1 MIKLN
6 NLEHFLVSN
15 ILLNEATRI
24 DHAEDL
30 IFWEGSKGA
39 IRSIKS
45 FIELEKDGYKN
56 VTMKWDG
63 SPAVVFGRNDEGK
76 FVLTDKSGFV
86 AKGYNGRPTSPEEL
100 EQMFLGRGKSVKTDE
115 YRLFVQNMKST
126 FSIFESSV
134 PTTFRGYFK
143 GDLLYFSTPLIENGR
158 YVFKPNIVTYTVD
171 VNSELGRRI
180 AQSKAAV
187 VVHREV
193 DGFGNETAITNYNV
207 FQGKQLLVIPPISV
221 NNPPDVNEK
230 RLKDIVLYINKHARN
245 IDDFINPSKLASMK
259 MTNFPDILYKY
270 LNSKVDTGLVNIGD
284 DFLQWISQSN
294 LTDAMKK
301 KITDYVNSNRDGF
314 DSLWKVVVEIM
325 SVKDEIINQIDNQGS
340 EIKSYIGNEPGGEG
354 YVFSHPE
361 GDIKY
366 VSRSKFSAAN
376 RAAHKQPI
384 DEGGWLKPELTSKT
398 VLTPDTI
405 EKSTEKFK
413 DFLGDLNKFLIDK
426 SLPEIKDYQI
436 LGSAGYYKQDQQDKK
451 EVTYG
456 DIDVMVV
463 IPIESAE
470 ESSDKK
476 KEYIKNV
483 IEFIE
488 TSGQNYIDIES
499 AKRSDGKQ
507 IVIKIDEDTWVQL
520 DLLYTTK
527 IYKDWFAA
535 RFTPERGIKGFT
547 MGGMYSALAE
557 VLNIRIGDTGVRAK
571 FKDGKI
577 VSPMLRKDVG
587 DKLISNSPSTFLRDL
602 SDFLAGLFG
611 KKITTIDPNLSAH
624 SGVNPND
631 VKLKDLTTGV
641 LGFAKTLDANGIL
654 TDLGF
659 DYKSFIKAIKDKYAE
674 KMIEQYAKKEKKAT
688 TPETQASID
697 KIKKHADLG
706 NKIVNDILKELLITE
721 GGNAVAANSDLPKEH
736 LESTINNGLK
746 IWNLDKLKYEVIG
759 NKSKPVLGDI
769 DVAVS
774 TDQINELLGVNYDY
788 DKKTFYEK
796 LKLHVESNV
805 PSNVP
810 IPSFKINTGLDQ
822 LHLNVPI
829 IDENGNPVKSTET
842 PNEDGYVQIDLMIG
856 DLNFM
861 VKALSGAPESKYK
874 AALRNILLMNIMSHS
889 YEPTEDPNK
898 MKRYQMNWKK
908 GLQSADVVTNEKGKQ
923 EKQNIKTVYTDMDD
937 VAEFLFGKNVTF
949 NDINTLEK
957 LIKLVKGNTFR
968 YKNKRT
974 EIFDDFKKEL
984 DRLKVKL

>member
-6 NLEHFLVSN
+6 NLEQFLVSN
-15 ILLNEATRI
+15 ILLNEAARI

-45 FIELEKDGYKN
+45 FIDLESDGYKN

-63 SPAVVFGRNDEGK
+63 SPAVIFGRNDEGK

-100 EQMFLGRGKSVKTDE
+100 QQMFLNRGKSIKTDE
-115 YRLFVQNMKST
+115 YRLFVQEMKNV
-126 FSIFESSV
+126 FSVFESAV

-143 GDLLYFSTPLIENGR
+143 GDLLYFNTPLIENGR
-158 YVFKPNIVTYTVD
+158 YVFKPNIVTYAVSI
-171 VNSELGRRI
+171 NSELGRKI
-180 AQSKAAV
+180 SQSKAGV

-193 DGFGNETAITNYNV
+193 DSFGNETAITNYNV
-207 FQGKQLLVIPPISV
+207 FQGKELLVIPPISV
-221 NNPPDVNEK
+221 NNPPNVNEK
-230 RLKDIVLYINKHARN
+230 RLKDIILYINKHARN

-259 MTNFPDILYKY
+259 MTNFPDVLYKY

-294 LTDAMKK
+294 LTDVMKK
-301 KITDYVNSNRDGF
+301 KITEYVSSNRNGF
-314 DSLWKVVVEIM
+314 ESLWKVVVEIM
-325 SVKDEIINQIDNQGS
+325 SVKDEIINQIDNQDS

-398 VLTPDTI
+398 VLSPDTI
-405 EKSTEKFK
+405 EKATEKFK

-476 KEYIKNV
+476 KEYITNV
-483 IEFIE
+483 IKFIE

-507 IVIKIDEDTWVQL
+507 IIIKLDDGDWVQL

-547 MGGMYSALAE
+547 MGGMYAALAE

-577 VSPMLRKDVG
+577 VSPMLRKDVV
-587 DKLISNSPSTFLRDL
+587 DKLISSSPRTFLRDL
-602 SDFLAGLFG
+602 ADFLAGLFG
-611 KKITTIDPNLSAH
+611 KKITDIDQNLSAH

-641 LGFAKTLDANGIL
+641 LGFAKTLDKNGIL

-659 DYKSFIKAIKDKYAE
+659 DYGSFIKAIKDKYAE
-674 KMIEQYAKKEKKAT
+674 KMIEQYSKKEKKAT

-706 NKIVNDILKELLITE
+706 NKIVNDILKEFLITE
-721 GGNAVAANSDLPKEH
+721 GGNAVAANSDLPREH
-736 LESTINNGLK
+736 LDSTIKNGLK
-746 IWNLDKLKYEVIG
+746 IWNLDSLNYEIIG

-774 TDQINELLGVNYDY
+774 TEQLNQLFGVNYDY
-788 DKKTFYEK
+788 DKKMFYDK
-796 LKLHVESNV
+796 LKQHAEANTPPTV
-805 PSNVP
+805 PTP
-810 IPSFKINTGLDQ
+810 AFKINTGLDQ

-829 IDENGNPVKSTET
+829 IDENGNPVKSTEI

-889 YEPTEDPNK
+889 HEPTEDPNK

-908 GLQSADVVTNEKGKQ
+908 GLQSADVITNEKGKQ

-937 VAEFLFGKNVTF
+937 VAEFLFGNNVTF

-974 EIFDDFKKEL
+974 EILNDFKKEL
-984 DRLKVKL
+984 ERLKVKL

>member
-1 MIKLN
+1 M
-6 NLEHFLVSN
+6 
-15 ILLNEATRI
+15 
-24 DHAEDL
+24 
-30 IFWEGSKGA
+30 
-39 IRSIKS
+39 
-45 FIELEKDGYKN
+45 
-56 VTMKWDG
+56 
-63 SPAVVFGRNDEGK
+63 
-76 FVLTDKSGFV
+76 
-86 AKGYNGRPTSPEEL
+86 
-100 EQMFLGRGKSVKTDE
+100 
-115 YRLFVQNMKST
+115 
-126 FSIFESSV
+126 
-134 PTTFRGYFK
+134 
-143 GDLLYFSTPLIENGR
+143 
-158 YVFKPNIVTYTVD
+158 
-171 VNSELGRRI
+171 GRRI

-193 DGFGNETAITNYNV
+193 DSFGNETTITNYNV
-207 FQGKQLLVIPPISV
+207 FQGRQLLVIPPISV

-354 YVFSHPE
+354 YVLSHPE

-376 RAAHKQPI
+376 RAARKQPI

-405 EKSTEKFK
+405 EKSTEKFV

-426 SLPEIKDYQI
+426 SLPEIKDYQV

-463 IPIESAE
+463 IPIESE
-470 ESSDKK
+470 DESNDKK

-507 IVIKIDEDTWVQL
+507 IVIKIDDDNWVQL

-577 VSPMLRKDVG
+577 VSPMLRKDVV

-602 SDFLAGLFG
+602 TDFLAGLFG

-641 LGFAKTLDANGIL
+641 LGFAKTLDSNGIL

-736 LESTINNGLK
+736 LEFTINNGLK

-796 LKLHVESNV
+796 LKQHVESNI

-810 IPSFKINTGLDQ
+810 TPAFKINTGLDQ

-861 VKALSGAPESKYK
+861 VKSLSGAPESKYK

-937 VAEFLFGKNVTF
+937 VAEFLFGDNVTF

-957 LIKLVKGNTFR
+957 LIKLVKGNNFR

>member
-1 MIKLN
+1 M
-6 NLEHFLVSN
+6 SN
-15 ILLNEATRI
+15 ILLNESSRI

-45 FIELEKDGYKN
+45 FIDLEKDGYKN
-56 VTMKWDG
+56 ITMKWDG
-63 SPAVVFGRNDEGK
+63 SPAVIFGRNDEGK

-86 AKGYNGRPTSPEEL
+86 AKSYNGRPTSPEEL
-100 EQMFLGRGKSVKTDE
+100 EQMFLTRGKSVKTDE
-115 YRLFVQNMKST
+115 YRLFVQNMKNI
-126 FSIFESSV
+126 FSIFESAV
-134 PTTFRGYFK
+134 PRNYKGYFK
-143 GDLLYFSTPLIENGR
+143 GDLLYFSTPAIDNNR
-158 YVFKPNIVTYTVD
+158 YIFKPNIVTYSVD

-180 AQSKAAV
+180 SFSKAGV

-193 DGFGNETAITNYNV
+193 DSFGNESPITNYNV
-207 FQGKQLLVIPPISV
+207 FQGNKLLVIPPISI
-221 NNPPDVNEK
+221 NNPPKVNET
-230 RLKDIVLYINKHARN
+230 RLKNLMLYINKHARN
-245 IDDFINPSKLASMK
+245 IDDFVNPSKLSSMK

-270 LNSKVDTGLVNIGD
+270 LNSKVDSGLINIGN
-284 DFLQWISQSN
+284 DFLTWINQSN
-294 LTDAMKK
+294 LTNPMKK
-301 KITDYVNSNRDGF
+301 KITDYVNSNLDGF
-314 DSLWKVVVEIM
+314 NSLWNVVVQIMEI
-325 SVKDEIINQIDNQGS
+325 KEEIINQIDNQTV
-340 EIKSYIGNEPGGEG
+340 EIKSYIGNESGGEG
-354 YVFSHPE
+354 YVFSHPD

-376 RAAHKQPI
+376 RAAHKKPI
-384 DEGGWLKPELTSKT
+384 EEGGWLKPELTSKT

-405 EKSTEKFK
+405 EKATKKFK
-413 DFLGDLNKFLIDK
+413 FFLNNLNDFLIDK
-426 SLPEIKDYQI
+426 SLLSIQDYQV
-436 LGSAGYYKQDQQDKK
+436 LGSAGYYKKDKEDK
-451 EVTYG
+451 REITYG
-456 DIDVMVV
+456 DIDIMIVV
-463 IPIESAE
+463 PIESAE
-470 ESSDKK
+470 ESNDKK
-476 KEYIKNV
+476 KEYIQNV

-488 TSGQNYIDIES
+488 KSGQNYIDIES
-499 AKRSDGKQ
+499 VKRSDGKQ
-507 IVIKIDEDTWVQL
+507 IVIKIDDDNWVQL

-527 IYKDWFAA
+527 VYKDWFAA

-577 VSPMLRKDVG
+577 VSPMLRKDVV
-587 DKLISNSPSTFLRDL
+587 DKLISTNPATFLKDL
-602 SDFLAGLFG
+602 ANFLADLFG

-641 LGFAKTLDANGIL
+641 LGFAKTLDKNGIL

-659 DYKSFIKAIKDKYAE
+659 NYKSFITAIKNKYAE

-688 TPETQASID
+688 TPETQSSID

-721 GGNAVAANSDLPKEH
+721 GGNAVAANSDLPKEY
-736 LESTINNGLK
+736 LDSTVKNGLK
-746 IWNLDKLKYEVIG
+746 IWNLDKLKYEIVG

-769 DVAVS
+769 DIAVS
-774 TDQINELLGVNYDY
+774 INQLNELLGANYDY
-788 DKKTFYEK
+788 DKKGFYDK
-796 LKLHVESNV
+796 LQIYVESNK
-805 PSNVP
+805 PNVP
-810 IPSFKINTGLDQ
+810 TPSFKINTGLDQ

-829 IDENGNPVKSTET
+829 VDDNGNPSRSTEI

-861 VKALSGAPESKYK
+861 VKSLSGAPDSKYK

-889 YEPTEDPNK
+889 YEPTDDPNK
-898 MKRYQMNWKK
+898 QKRYQFNWKK
-908 GLQSADVVTNEKGKQ
+908 GLQSADVITNAKGKQ

-937 VAEFLFGKNVTF
+937 VAKFLFGDNVTF

-968 YKNKRT
+968 YKNKKT
-974 EIFDDFKKEL
+974 EILNDFKKEL
-984 DRLKVKL
+984 ERLKVKL

>member
-1 MIKLN
+1 
-6 NLEHFLVSN
+6 
-15 ILLNEATRI
+15 
-24 DHAEDL
+24 
-30 IFWEGSKGA
+30 
-39 IRSIKS
+39 
-45 FIELEKDGYKN
+45 
-56 VTMKWDG
+56 
-63 SPAVVFGRNDEGK
+63 
-76 FVLTDKSGFV
+76 
-86 AKGYNGRPTSPEEL
+86 
-100 EQMFLGRGKSVKTDE
+100 
-115 YRLFVQNMKST
+115 
-126 FSIFESSV
+126 
-134 PTTFRGYFK
+134 
-143 GDLLYFSTPLIENGR
+143 
-158 YVFKPNIVTYTVD
+158 
-171 VNSELGRRI
+171 
-180 AQSKAAV
+180 
-187 VVHREV
+187 
-193 DGFGNETAITNYNV
+193 
-207 FQGKQLLVIPPISV
+207 
-221 NNPPDVNEK
+221 
-230 RLKDIVLYINKHARN
+230 
-245 IDDFINPSKLASMK
+245 
-259 MTNFPDILYKY
+259 
-270 LNSKVDTGLVNIGD
+270 
-284 DFLQWISQSN
+284 
-294 LTDAMKK
+294 
-301 KITDYVNSNRDGF
+301 
-314 DSLWKVVVEIM
+314 
-325 SVKDEIINQIDNQGS
+325 
-340 EIKSYIGNEPGGEG
+340 
-354 YVFSHPE
+354 
-361 GDIKY
+361 
-366 VSRSKFSAAN
+366 
-376 RAAHKQPI
+376 
-384 DEGGWLKPELTSKT
+384 
-398 VLTPDTI
+398 LTPDTI

-577 VSPMLRKDVG
+577 VSPMLRKDVV

-774 TDQINELLGVNYDY
+774 TDQINELLGINYDY

-898 MKRYQMNWKK
+898 MKRYQMNWK
-908 GLQSADVVTNEKGKQ
+908 
-923 EKQNIKTVYTDMDD
+923 
-937 VAEFLFGKNVTF
+937 
-949 NDINTLEK
+949 
-957 LIKLVKGNTFR
+957 
-968 YKNKRT
+968 
-974 EIFDDFKKEL
+974 
-984 DRLKVKL
+984 

>member
-1 MIKLN
+1 M
-6 NLEHFLVSN
+6 SN
-15 ILLNEATRI
+15 ILLNESSRI

-45 FIELEKDGYKN
+45 FIDLEKDGYKN
-56 VTMKWDG
+56 ITMKWDG
-63 SPAVVFGRNDEGK
+63 SPAVIFGRNDEGK

-86 AKGYNGRPTSPEEL
+86 AKSYNGRPTSPEEL
-100 EQMFLGRGKSVKTDE
+100 EQMFLTRGKSVKTDE
-115 YRLFVQNMKST
+115 YRLFVQNMKNI
-126 FSIFESSV
+126 FSIFESAV
-134 PTTFRGYFK
+134 PRNYKGYFK
-143 GDLLYFSTPLIENGR
+143 GDLLYFSTPAIDNNR
-158 YVFKPNIVTYTVD
+158 YIFKPNIVTYSVD

-180 AQSKAAV
+180 SFSKAGV

-193 DGFGNETAITNYNV
+193 DSFGNESPITNYNV
-207 FQGKQLLVIPPISV
+207 FQGNKLLVIPPISI
-221 NNPPDVNEK
+221 NNPPKVNET
-230 RLKDIVLYINKHARN
+230 RLKNLMLYINKHARN
-245 IDDFINPSKLASMK
+245 IDDFVNPSKLSSMK

-270 LNSKVDTGLVNIGD
+270 LNSKVDSGLINIGN
-284 DFLQWISQSN
+284 DFLTWINQSN
-294 LTDAMKK
+294 LTNPMKK
-301 KITDYVNSNRDGF
+301 KITDYVNSNLDGF
-314 DSLWKVVVEIM
+314 NSLWNVVVQIMEI
-325 SVKDEIINQIDNQGS
+325 KEEIINQIDNQTV
-340 EIKSYIGNEPGGEG
+340 EIKSYIGNESGGEG
-354 YVFSHPE
+354 YVFSHPD

-376 RAAHKQPI
+376 RAAHKKPI
-384 DEGGWLKPELTSKT
+384 EEGGWLKPELTSKT

-405 EKSTEKFK
+405 EKATKKFK
-413 DFLGDLNKFLIDK
+413 FFLNNLNDFLIDK
-426 SLPEIKDYQI
+426 SLLSIQDYQV
-436 LGSAGYYKQDQQDKK
+436 LGSAGYYKKDKEDK
-451 EVTYG
+451 REITYG
-456 DIDVMVV
+456 DIDIMIVV
-463 IPIESAE
+463 PIESAE
-470 ESSDKK
+470 ESNDKK
-476 KEYIKNV
+476 KEYIQNV

-488 TSGQNYIDIES
+488 KSGQNYIDIES
-499 AKRSDGKQ
+499 VKRSDGKQ
-507 IVIKIDEDTWVQL
+507 IVIKIDDDNWVQL

-527 IYKDWFAA
+527 VYKDWFAA

-577 VSPMLRKDVG
+577 VSPMLRKDVV
-587 DKLISNSPSTFLRDL
+587 DKLISTNPATFLKDL
-602 SDFLAGLFG
+602 ANFLADLFG

-641 LGFAKTLDANGIL
+641 LGFAKTLDKNGIL

-659 DYKSFIKAIKDKYAE
+659 NYKSFITAIKNKYAE

-721 GGNAVAANSDLPKEH
+721 GGNAVAANSDLPKEY
-736 LESTINNGLK
+736 LDSTVKNGLK
-746 IWNLDKLKYEVIG
+746 IWNLDKLKYEIVG

-769 DVAVS
+769 DIAVS
-774 TDQINELLGVNYDY
+774 INQLNELLGANYDY
-788 DKKTFYEK
+788 DKKGFYDK
-796 LKLHVESNV
+796 LQIYVESNK
-805 PSNVP
+805 PNVP
-810 IPSFKINTGLDQ
+810 TPSFKIITGLDQ

-829 IDENGNPVKSTET
+829 VDDNGNPSRSTEI

-856 DLNFM
+856 NLNFM
-861 VKALSGAPESKYK
+861 VKSLSGAPDSKYK

-889 YEPTEDPNK
+889 YEPTDDPNK
-898 MKRYQMNWKK
+898 QKRYQFNWKK
-908 GLQSADVVTNEKGKQ
+908 GLQSADVITNAKGKQ

-937 VAEFLFGKNVTF
+937 VAKFLFGDNVTF

-968 YKNKRT
+968 YKNKKT
-974 EIFDDFKKEL
+974 EILNDFKKEL
-984 DRLKVKL
+984 ERLKVKL

>member
-1 MIKLN
+1 MTKLN
-6 NLEHFLVSN
+6 NLEQFLVSN
-15 ILLNEATRI
+15 ILNEGARI

-45 FIELEKDGYKN
+45 FIELEKEGYKN

-86 AKGYNGRPTSPEEL
+86 AKSYNGRPTSPEEL
-100 EQMFLGRGKSVKTDE
+100 EQMFLNRGKSVKTNE
-115 YRLFVQNMKST
+115 YRLFVQNMKEAFSVFESAIPST
-126 FSIFESSV
+126 FK
-134 PTTFRGYFK
+134 GYFK
-143 GDLLYFSTPLIENGR
+143 GDLLYFKTPLIENGR
-158 YVFKPNIVTYTVD
+158 YVFKPNIVTYAVEVD
-171 VNSELGRRI
+171 SELGRRI
-180 AQSKAAV
+180 NQSKAAV

-193 DGFGNETAITNYNV
+193 DSFGNESTITNYNV
-207 FQGKQLLVIPPISV
+207 FQGNQLLVIPPISV
-221 NNPPDVNEK
+221 HNPPDVNEQK
-230 RLKDIVLYINKHARN
+230 LKDIILYINKHARN
-245 IDDFINPSKLASMK
+245 IDEFLNPSKLAGMK

-284 DFLQWISQSN
+284 DFLNWIDQSN
-294 LTDAMKK
+294 LTGAMKK

-325 SVKDEIINQIDNQGS
+325 SVKEEIINQIDNQDT

-384 DEGGWLKPELTSKT
+384 EEGGWLKPELTSKT
-398 VLTPDTI
+398 ILTPDTI
-405 EKSTEKFK
+405 EKATDKFK
-413 DFLGDLNKFLIDK
+413 SFLDDLNIFLSDK
-426 SLPEIKDYQI
+426 SLPPIKDYQV
-436 LGSAGYYKQDQQDKK
+436 LGSAGYYKKDKEDKK
-451 EVTYG
+451 QVTYG

-463 IPIESAE
+463 VPIESAE

-476 KEYIKNV
+476 KEYIQNV

-488 TSGQNYIDIES
+488 KSGQNYIDIES

-507 IVIKIDEDTWVQL
+507 IVIKIDEDNWVQL

-527 IYKDWFAA
+527 IYKDWFAS

-577 VSPMLRKDVG
+577 VSPMLRKDVV
-587 DKLISNSPSTFLRDL
+587 DKLISTNPTTFLRDL
-602 SDFLAGLFG
+602 ADFLAELFG
-611 KKITTIDPNLSAH
+611 KKITNVDPNLSAH
-624 SGVNPND
+624 SGVNPHD

-641 LGFAKTLDANGIL
+641 LGFAKTLDKNGIL

-659 DYKSFIKAIKDKYAE
+659 DYQSFITAIKNKYAE

-721 GGNAVAANSDLPKEH
+721 GGNAVAANSGLPKEY
-736 LESTINNGLK
+736 LDSTVKNGLK
-746 IWNLDKLKYEVIG
+746 IWNLDKLKYEIVG

-769 DVAVS
+769 DIAVS
-774 TDQINELLGVNYDY
+774 INQLNELLGANYDY
-788 DKKTFYEK
+788 DKKGFYDK
-796 LKLHVESNV
+796 LQIYVESNK
-805 PSNVP
+805 PNVP
-810 IPSFKINTGLDQ
+810 TPSFKINTGLDQ

-829 IDENGNPVKSTET
+829 VDDNGNPSRSTEI

-861 VKALSGAPESKYK
+861 VKSLSGAPDSKYK

-889 YEPTEDPNK
+889 YEPTDDPNK
-898 MKRYQMNWKK
+898 QKRYQFNWKK
-908 GLQSADVVTNEKGKQ
+908 GLQSADVITNAKGKQ

-937 VAEFLFGKNVTF
+937 VAKFLFGDNVTF

-968 YKNKRT
+968 YKNKKT
-974 EIFDDFKKEL
+974 EILNDFKKEL
-984 DRLKVKL
+984 ERLKVKL